1 MLVGNSEK
9 ILDQK
14 YALGEYIL
22 LLTSLKNTGLS
33 SGKIRITFWIA
44 IIEHVNNKKNSAP
57 FLLSTPV

>member
-9 ILDQK
+9 IFDQK

-33 SGKIRITFWIA
+33 SGKIRITFWMA

-57 FLLSTPV
+57 FLLSTPI

>member
-33 SGKIRITFWIA
+33 SGKIRITFWMA